1 MVLANEFKSILKGY
15 DNRGIHPSPRR
26 CSQRMSSLFDL
37 MACELT
43 KALNLQSGQESSREQ
58 TAEQRSCSIVNSFVP
73 QHFDNFWE
81 QRRQNGFSNQRSGPR
96 LGRIRLG

>member
-1 MVLANEFKSILKGY
+1 MVAECVHIRDPEDVYWKTAHIFSRSGNES
-15 DNRGIHPSPRR
+15 GIAT
-26 CSQRMSSLFDL
+26 LFL
-37 MACELT
+37 IAFEQ
-43 KALNLQSGQESSREQ
+43 LNLQSVQESSREQ